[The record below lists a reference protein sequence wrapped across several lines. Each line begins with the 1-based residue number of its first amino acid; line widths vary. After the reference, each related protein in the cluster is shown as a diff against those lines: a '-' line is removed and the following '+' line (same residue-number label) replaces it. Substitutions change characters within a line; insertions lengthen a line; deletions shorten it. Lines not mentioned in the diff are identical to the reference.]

1 MTYLEI
7 WEGFGGKK
15 VGEPKY
21 YDEIGEPRHHPGI
34 PFLSQTREEFTVP
47 AGDDEEK
54 KSHMIYQ

>member
-1 MTYLEI
+1 M
-7 WEGFGGKK
+7 
-15 VGEPKY
+15 GEPKY